1 MSIIAANEL
10 SAILRMAPSVPA
22 SSTCRESLR
31 VMFQHPEAKCIVVCN
46 THNEPVGLLMCER
59 FFLKVTGR
67 TGMDL
72 FYRESVTKLMNRK
85 PLIADISA
93 PPALVLTEAMNRPD
107 TLKQDCIIITS
118 NGTFA
123 GVVYT
128 SDLIGGQQ

>member
-1 MSIIAANEL
+1 MSTIAANEY
-10 SAILRMAPSVPA
+10 SAMVRIAPSVPA
-22 SSTCRESLR
+22 SYTCRETLR

-46 THNEPVGLLMCER
+46 TDNEPVGLLMCER

-67 TGMDL
+67 MGMDH

-93 PPALVLTEAMNRPD
+93 PPESVALKASQRPEMM
-107 TLKQDCIIITS
+107 KNDCIIVTE

-123 GVVYT
+123 GVVYA
-128 SDLIGGQQ
+128 SDLIH

>member
-10 SAILRMAPSVPA
+10 SAVLRMAPSVPA
-22 SSTCRESLR
+22 SSTCREALR

-46 THNEPVGLLMCER
+46 SYHEPVGLLMCER

-72 FYRESVTKLMNRK
+72 YRESVTKLMNHK
-85 PLIADISA
+85 PLTADISA
-93 PPALVLTEAMNRPD
+93 PPALVLTAAMNRPD
-107 TLKQDCIIITS
+107 PLKQDCIIITS
-118 NGTFA
+118 NSSFA